1 MLIFGHIGITLAI
14 TFLIFSS
21 INFLNSRNEIR
32 NESKIIETNYKLYFF
47 IIIGSILPDLID
59 KPIGE
64 ILLAGSLSHGRLFA
78 HSLLFIL
85 ILFFIGIYIYKQN
98 KEKGFIYLSFAS
110 FIHLGL
116 DHMWNDP
123 KTLFFPIFGFNFQQ
137 GVIEQH

>member
-64 ILLAGSLSHGRLFA
+64 ILLAGSLSHGKLFT

-85 ILFFIGIYIYKQN
+85 ILFLLGFTFIN
-98 KEKGFIYLSFAS
+98 KIKKKDLFI
-110 FIHLGL
+110 
-116 DHMWNDP
+116 
-123 KTLFFPIFGFNFQQ
+123 
-137 GVIEQH
+137 